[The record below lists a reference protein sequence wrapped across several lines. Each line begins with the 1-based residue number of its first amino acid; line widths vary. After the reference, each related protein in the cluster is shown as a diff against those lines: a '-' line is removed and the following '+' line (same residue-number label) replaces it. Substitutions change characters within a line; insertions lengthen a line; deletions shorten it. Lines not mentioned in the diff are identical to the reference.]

1 MSRIRINTVAIA
13 ASRQVCLLSI
23 VVLLAAGLCF
33 AQPAVTLSIKSGPP
47 TGRLLVSGSGFTP
60 FAEIDI
66 YFDSHDLAKA
76 TADGSGSF
84 SNISIQAPRSALPG
98 KHFVRAVQR
107 TGKLNARAP
116 FLVNTNWGQYGFRSD
131 GTRDNHYENVLTPNT
146 VGGLTLLWSFT
157 TGGAV
162 QSSPSVADGVVY

>member
-1 MSRIRINTVAIA
+1 MSRTKMVAIA
-13 ASRQVCLLSI
+13 ASKQVCLLSI
-23 VVLLAAGLCF
+23 VVLLAAGVCF

-47 TGRLLVSGSGFTP
+47 TGNLLVSGSGFTP

-66 YFDSHDLAKA
+66 YFDSHDEAEA

-98 KHFVRAVQR
+98 KHFVSAVQR

-116 FLVNTNWGQYGFRSD
+116 FLVGTNRGR
-131 GTRDNHYENVLTPNT
+131 H
-146 VGGLTLLWSFT
+146 
-157 TGGAV
+157 
-162 QSSPSVADGVVY
+162 SVC